1 MKCYKNLTFFYILI
15 LQIENFYCIF
25 FRVCYIYREEQIAQ
39 YCVALV
45 RTPSRYNGEIS
56 ATCPT
61 IMLGFLFIYIL
72 IIIIMFREEITL
84 DDVIEFIIRNCDDRE
99 AMDKIS
105 RTSFPFTT
113 KYLENQTVKPTKR
126 PYYDKT
132 RKPDQFGTYTLCSNE
147 EQE

>member
-1 MKCYKNLTFFYILI
+1 
-15 LQIENFYCIF
+15 
-25 FRVCYIYREEQIAQ
+25 
-39 YCVALV
+39 
-45 RTPSRYNGEIS
+45 
-56 ATCPT
+56 
-61 IMLGFLFIYIL
+61 MLGFLFIYIL

-113 KYLENQTVKPTKR
+113 KYLENQTVKPKR
-126 PYYDKT
+126 PYFDKT

>member
-1 MKCYKNLTFFYILI
+1 
-15 LQIENFYCIF
+15 
-25 FRVCYIYREEQIAQ
+25 
-39 YCVALV
+39 
-45 RTPSRYNGEIS
+45 
-56 ATCPT
+56 
-61 IMLGFLFIYIL
+61 MLGFLFIYIL
-72 IIIIMFREEITL
+72 IIIIMFKEEITL

>member
-1 MKCYKNLTFFYILI
+1 MPDN
-15 LQIENFYCIF
+15 N
-25 FRVCYIYREEQIAQ
+25 V
-39 YCVALV
+39 
-45 RTPSRYNGEIS
+45 G
-56 ATCPT
+56 
-61 IMLGFLFIYIL
+61 LFVYIYIL
-72 IIIIMFREEITL
+72 IIIIMFKEEITL

-113 KYLENQTVKPTKR
+113 KYLENQTVKPRR

-132 RKPDQFGTYTLCSNE
+132 WTTDYTDYTLCSNE